1 MANTIHPTAIL
12 EGEITLG
19 DGNVIGP
26 YAVLQGH
33 ITMGDNNIIDAHAV
47 ITNEVVLG
55 NGNRMY
61 PFVSIGALG
70 EMGRKGD
77 RLSDNGRVIIG
88 HGNTFRE
95 MTTIHAPVHS
105 QETRIGDR
113 VYIMNKGYVAHDNV
127 IGDGC
132 VLSAGVK
139 LGGQVVL
146 EEEVTIGLGA
156 AVHQRIRVGA
166 YAMIGMLTPITT
178 DILPYTT
185 VAGNPARIIGFN
197 RAGAQR
203 KGIDAIWMDEMEA
216 CLKFDVSMIET
227 SENLIMTE
235 LQAFLRHHPQSL
247 VQVRSNP

>member
-12 EGEITLG
+12 EGEITMG

-26 YAVLQGH
+26 YTILRGH
-33 ITMGDNNIIDAHAV
+33 ISIGDNNIFDAHTV
-47 ITNEVVLG
+47 ITNSVMIG
-55 NGNRMY
+55 HDNHFY
-61 PFVSIGALG
+61 PFVAIGAVG

-77 RLSDNGRVIIG
+77 RLPDNGRVIIG

-95 MTTIHAPVHS
+95 MTCIHAPVHS
-105 QETRIGDR
+105 TETRIGDR

-146 EEEVTIGLGA
+146 EEEVTLGLGA
-156 AVHQRIRVGA
+156 AVHQRIRIGA
-166 YAMIGMLTPITT
+166 FAMIGMLTPVTT
-178 DILPYTT
+178 DILPYAT

-197 RAGAQR
+197 RAGAER
-203 KGIDAIWMDEMEA
+203 KAMDGTWLDEMEA
-216 CLKFDVSMIET
+216 YLKYNVSLIDT
-227 SENLIMTE
+227 SENPIMTE
-235 LQAFLRHHPQSL
+235 LQTFLRKHPQAL
-247 VQVRSNP
+247 VQVRASS

>member
-1 MANTIHPTAIL
+1 MANRIHPTAIL
-12 EGEITLG
+12 EGEITMG

-33 ITMGDNNIIDAHAV
+33 IAMGDNNIIDAHAV
-47 ITNEVVLG
+47 ITNNVVMG
-55 NGNRMY
+55 NGNHMY

-77 RLSDNGRVIIG
+77 RQSDNGRVIIG

-95 MTTIHAPVHS
+95 MTSIHAPVHS
-105 QETRIGDR
+105 QETRMGDH

-146 EEEVTIGLGA
+146 EKEVTLGLGA
-156 AVHQRIRVGA
+156 AVHQRITVGA
-166 YAMIGMLTPITT
+166 FAMIGMLTPVTT
-178 DILPYTT
+178 DILPFTT

-203 KGIDAIWMDEMEA
+203 RGIDAIWMDEMEA
-216 CLKFDVSMIET
+216 YLKFDVTMIET
-227 SENLIMTE
+227 SDNPIMTE
-235 LQAFLRHHPQSL
+235 LQTFLRHYPQSL